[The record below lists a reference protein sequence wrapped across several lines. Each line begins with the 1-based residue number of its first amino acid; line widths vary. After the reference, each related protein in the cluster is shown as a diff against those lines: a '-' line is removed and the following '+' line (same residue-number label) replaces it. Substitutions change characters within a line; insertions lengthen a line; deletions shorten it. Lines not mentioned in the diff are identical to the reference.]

1 MKVSFIWSVL
11 TEVEIP
17 DAEIVNAIM
26 GNSGNNIAK
35 GDALATLATKY
46 NAVPAEEGELDVVYQ
61 HQDGMMEAIWEN

>member
-17 DAEIVNAIM
+17 DAEVINALVNCD
-26 GNSGNNIAK
+26 GYIAK

-46 NAVPAEEGELDVVYQ
+46 NAVPTEEGELDVVYQ
-61 HQDGMMEAIWEN
+61 HLDGNMEAIWES